1 MQRQMLC
8 CFTDYVA
15 LQMRMTL
22 FHSRM
27 KIITTPKI
35 EPLSPKPSAFAVLS
49 IPEFRWL
56 FLGNIAFFFAM
67 QGQLLTRTILAW
79 DLTGLAQS
87 LAYINLIVAVPM
99 IFASMIGGA
108 ITDRVERRQLII
120 IGQCLITGNEIFI
133 LSLLLLGEL
142 EFWHLLCTAFVAGC
156 AFPFIMP
163 ARMAITVNVVGPDRI
178 QSAMAI
184 SSGAMNLSRVAGPAM
199 MGIIIS
205 QYSVVAAYIV
215 STLLYGAAVFCM
227 LFVKRNTAIQPEG
240 GKKPLL
246 ADIIYGFQYIRQNK
260 PVMVCLLFGLVP
272 MFLAMPFQN
281 LLVMLVEQ
289 NWQVGESGLGILMG
303 AGGVG
308 GVLGSIWIARRGD
321 KSERL
326 RLMIVTVIGFA
337 LFLAVFTQTSIFY
350 LALIPLVLANLCAS
364 AFQTVNNATVQ
375 ILVDDNVRGRM
386 SSFMMMSFGLTP
398 LGVFPMAIA
407 ADHFGAAYAIFG
419 ACIALVLITAGFLG
433 FSKTLRTIDGT
444 VKIAMDKDRVKPA
457 SGPLTDRAP

>member
-1 MQRQMLC
+1 M
-8 CFTDYVA
+8 
-15 LQMRMTL
+15 
-22 FHSRM
+22 
-27 KIITTPKI
+27 
-35 EPLSPKPSAFAVLS
+35 
-49 IPEFRWL
+49 
-56 FLGNIAFFFAM
+56 
-67 QGQLLTRTILAW
+67 LTRTILAW

-87 LAYINLIVAVPM
+87 LAYINLVVAGPM

-120 IGQCLITGNEIFI
+120 VGQCLITGNEIFI
-133 LSLLLLGEL
+133 LTMLLLGQL

-178 QSAMAI
+178 QSAMAV
-184 SSGAMNLSRVAGPAM
+184 SGGAMNLSRVVGPAM

-205 QYSVVAAYIV
+205 EFSVVAAYVV
-215 STLLYGAAVFCM
+215 STILYGSAVFCM
-227 LFVKRNTAIQPEG
+227 LFVKRNTAVQPDG

-246 ADIIYGFQYIRQNK
+246 ADIIYGFQYVSRNK
-260 PVMVCLLFGLVP
+260 PVLVCLMFGLVP

-289 NWQVGESGLGILMG
+289 TWQVGESGLGILMG

-321 KSERL
+321 RSERL
-326 RLMIVTVIGFA
+326 RLMVVTVIGFA
-337 LFLAVFTQTSIFY
+337 VFLAVFTQTSVFY
-350 LALIPLVLANLCAS
+350 LALVPLVLANLCAS
-364 AFQTVNNATVQ
+364 AFQTVNNATIQ

-398 LGVFPMAIA
+398 LGVFPMAVA
-407 ADHFGAAYAIFG
+407 ADHIGAANAILG
-419 ACIALVLITAGFLG
+419 ACVALVIITVAFVGL
-433 FSKTLRTIDGT
+433 SRTLRTIDGT
-444 VKIAMDKDRVKPA
+444 VRVSMDKVHKEQSAR
-457 SGPLTDRAP
+457 

>member
-1 MQRQMLC
+1 M
-8 CFTDYVA
+8 
-15 LQMRMTL
+15 
-22 FHSRM
+22 
-27 KIITTPKI
+27 
-35 EPLSPKPSAFAVLS
+35 
-49 IPEFRWL
+49 
-56 FLGNIAFFFAM
+56 N
-67 QGQLLTRTILAW
+67 GQVLTRTILAW

-87 LAYINLIVAVPM
+87 LAYINLVVAVPM
-99 IFASMIGGA
+99 IFVSMIGGA

-120 IGQCLITGNEIFI
+120 VGQSLITANEIFI
-133 LSLLLLGEL
+133 LSLLVTGHL

-184 SSGAMNLSRVAGPAM
+184 SSGAMNLSRVAGPAIA
-199 MGIIIS
+199 GIIIS
-205 QYSVVAAYIV
+205 QYSIVAAYIV
-215 STLLYGAAVFCM
+215 STLLYGSAVFCM
-227 LFVKRNTAIQPEG
+227 FFVKRNTAVQPEG

-246 ADIIYGFQYIRQNK
+246 ADIIYGFQYIKSNK
-260 PVMVCLLFGLVP
+260 PVMVCLFFGLVP

-289 NWQVGESGLGILMG
+289 NWQAGESGLGILMG

-308 GVLGSIWIARRGD
+308 GVLGAIWIARRGD

-326 RLMIVTVIGFA
+326 RLMVVTVIGFA
-337 LFLAVFTQTSIFY
+337 LFLAVFTQTSNFY
-350 LALIPLVLANLCAS
+350 LALVPLILANLCAS

-407 ADHFGAAYAIFG
+407 ADHFGAAYAILG
-419 ACIALVLITAGFLG
+419 ACIALVIITAAFVGL
-433 FSKTLRTIDGT
+433 SKTLRTIDGT
-444 VKIAMDKDRVKPA
+444 VEIAMGKFRVK
-457 SGPLTDRAP
+457 SNFES

>member
-1 MQRQMLC
+1 
-8 CFTDYVA
+8 
-15 LQMRMTL
+15 
-22 FHSRM
+22 
-27 KIITTPKI
+27 
-35 EPLSPKPSAFAVLS
+35 VLS

-56 FLGNIAFFFAM
+56 FFGNVGFFFAM
-67 QGQLLTRTILAW
+67 QGQILTRTILAW

-87 LAYINLIVAVPM
+87 LAYINLVVAVPM

-120 IGQCLITGNEIFI
+120 IGQCLITGNELFI
-133 LSLLLLGEL
+133 LGLLVMGHL

-163 ARMAITVNVVGPDRI
+163 ARMAITVNVVGPAKI
-178 QSAMAI
+178 QSAMAV

-215 STLLYGAAVFCM
+215 SSLLYASAVFCM
-227 LFVKRNTAIQPEG
+227 FFVNRNTAPQPEDG
-240 GKKPLL
+240 QKPLL
-246 ADIIYGFQYIRQNK
+246 SDIIYGFQYIKRNK
-260 PVMVCLLFGLVP
+260 PVLVCLLFGLVP
-272 MFLAMPFQN
+272 MFLAMPFQS

-289 NWQVGESGLGILMG
+289 NWQAGESGLGILMG

-308 GVLGSIWIARRGD
+308 GVLGAIWIARRGD
-321 KSERL
+321 KTERL
-326 RLMIVTVIGFA
+326 RLMVLTAIGFA
-337 LFLAVFTQTSIFY
+337 LFLAVFTQTSNFY
-350 LALIPLVLANLCAS
+350 LALLPLILANLCAS
-364 AFQTVNNATVQ
+364 AFQTVNNATIQ

-407 ADHFGAAYAIFG
+407 ADHFGAAAAILG
-419 ACIALVLITAGFLG
+419 ACVALVLMTAVFLG
-433 FSKTLRTIDGT
+433 VSKSLRTIDGT
-444 VKIAMDKDRVKPA
+444 VGVAMEKNRVKPV
-457 SGPLTDRAP
+457 PEL

>member
-1 MQRQMLC
+1 
-8 CFTDYVA
+8 
-15 LQMRMTL
+15 
-22 FHSRM
+22 
-27 KIITTPKI
+27 
-35 EPLSPKPSAFAVLS
+35 VLS

-56 FLGNIAFFFAM
+56 FFGNVGFFFAM
-67 QGQLLTRTILAW
+67 NGQVLTRTILAW

-87 LAYINLIVAVPM
+87 LAYINLVVAVPM
-99 IFASMIGGA
+99 IFVSMIGGA

-120 IGQCLITGNEIFI
+120 VGQSLITANEIFI
-133 LSLLLLGEL
+133 LSLLVTGHL

-184 SSGAMNLSRVAGPAM
+184 SSGAMNLSRVAGPAIA
-199 MGIIIS
+199 GIIIS
-205 QYSVVAAYIV
+205 QYSIVAAYIV
-215 STLLYGAAVFCM
+215 STLLYGSAVFCM
-227 LFVKRNTAIQPEG
+227 FFVKRNTAVQPEG

-246 ADIIYGFQYIRQNK
+246 ADIIYGFQYIKSNK
-260 PVMVCLLFGLVP
+260 PVMVCLFFGLVP

-289 NWQVGESGLGILMG
+289 NWQAGESGRGILMG

-308 GVLGSIWIARRGD
+308 GVLGAIWIARRGD

-326 RLMIVTVIGFA
+326 RLMVVTVIGFA
-337 LFLAVFTQTSIFY
+337 LFLAVFTQTSNFY
-350 LALIPLVLANLCAS
+350 LALVPLILANLCAS

-407 ADHFGAAYAIFG
+407 ADHFGAAYAILG
-419 ACIALVLITAGFLG
+419 ACIALVIITAAFVGL
-433 FSKTLRTIDGT
+433 SKTLRTIDGT
-444 VKIAMDKDRVKPA
+444 VEIAMGKFRVK
-457 SGPLTDRAP
+457 SNFES

>member
-1 MQRQMLC
+1 
-8 CFTDYVA
+8 
-15 LQMRMTL
+15 
-22 FHSRM
+22 
-27 KIITTPKI
+27 
-35 EPLSPKPSAFAVLS
+35 VLS

-56 FLGNIAFFFAM
+56 FFGNVGFFFAM
-67 QGQLLTRTILAW
+67 NGQVLTRTILAW

-87 LAYINLIVAVPM
+87 LAYINLVVAVPM
-99 IFASMIGGA
+99 IFVSMIGGA

-120 IGQCLITGNEIFI
+120 VGQSLITANEIFI
-133 LSLLLLGEL
+133 LSLLVTGHL

-184 SSGAMNLSRVAGPAM
+184 SSGAMNLSRVAGPAIA
-199 MGIIIS
+199 GIIIS
-205 QYSVVAAYIV
+205 QYSIVAAYIV
-215 STLLYGAAVFCM
+215 STLLYASAVFCM
-227 LFVKRNTAIQPEG
+227 FFVKRNTALQPEG

-246 ADIIYGFQYIRQNK
+246 ADIIYGFQYIKSNK
-260 PVMVCLLFGLVP
+260 PVMVCLFFGLVP

-289 NWQVGESGLGILMG
+289 NWQAGESGLGILMG

-308 GVLGSIWIARRGD
+308 GVLGAIWIARRGD

-326 RLMIVTVIGFA
+326 RLMVVTVIGFA
-337 LFLAVFTQTSIFY
+337 LFLAVFTQTSNFY
-350 LALIPLVLANLCAS
+350 LALVPLILANLCAS

-375 ILVDDNVRGRM
+375 ILVDDSVRGRM

-407 ADHFGAAYAIFG
+407 ADHFGAAYAILG
-419 ACIALVLITAGFLG
+419 ACIALVIITAAFVGL
-433 FSKTLRTIDGT
+433 SKTLRTIDGT
-444 VKIAMDKDRVKPA
+444 VEIAMGKVRVK
-457 SGPLTDRAP
+457 SNSEL

>member
-1 MQRQMLC
+1 M
-8 CFTDYVA
+8 
-15 LQMRMTL
+15 
-22 FHSRM
+22 
-27 KIITTPKI
+27 PKA
-35 EPLSPKPSAFAVLS
+35 SGFSVLS

-56 FLGNIAFFFAM
+56 FFGNVAFFFAM
-67 QGQLLTRTILAW
+67 QGQILTRTILAW

-87 LAYINLIVAVPM
+87 LAYINLVVAVPM
-99 IFASMIGGA
+99 IFVSMIGGA

-120 IGQCLITGNEIFI
+120 IGQCLIFGNEIFI
-133 LSLLLLGEL
+133 LSLLLSGHL

-163 ARMAITVNVVGPDRI
+163 ARMAITVNVVGPARI

-199 MGIIIS
+199 MGIVIS
-205 QYSVVAAYIV
+205 QFSVVAAYVV
-215 STLLYGAAVFCM
+215 SAALYGSAVLCM
-227 LFVKRNTAIQPEG
+227 LFVKPNTAIQPEG

-246 ADIIYGFQYIRQNK
+246 ADIIYGFQYVKRNK

-289 NWQVGESGLGILMG
+289 NWQAGESGLGILMG

-326 RLMIVTVIGFA
+326 RLMIITAIGFA
-337 LFLAVFTQTSIFY
+337 SFLAVFTQTSSFY
-350 LALIPLVLANLCAS
+350 VALVPLVLANLCAS

-375 ILVDDNVRGRM
+375 ILVDDEVRGRM

-407 ADHFGAAYAIFG
+407 ADRFGAGYAILG
-419 ACIALVLITAGFLG
+419 ACVILVLITALFLG
-433 FSKTLRTIDGT
+433 ASKTLRTIDGT
-444 VKIAMDKDRVKPA
+444 VKQAMGKAARQPA
-457 SGPLTDRAP
+457 A

>member
-1 MQRQMLC
+1 
-8 CFTDYVA
+8 
-15 LQMRMTL
+15 
-22 FHSRM
+22 
-27 KIITTPKI
+27 
-35 EPLSPKPSAFAVLS
+35 
-49 IPEFRWL
+49 
-56 FLGNIAFFFAM
+56 M
-67 QGQLLTRTILAW
+67 QGQILTRTILAW

-87 LAYINLIVAVPM
+87 LAYINLVVAVPM
-99 IFASMIGGA
+99 IFVSMIGGA
-108 ITDRVERRQLII
+108 ITDRVERRRLII
-120 IGQCLITGNEIFI
+120 IGQCLITGNELFI
-133 LSLLLLGEL
+133 LGLLVLGHL

-163 ARMAITVNVVGPDRI
+163 ARMAITVNVVGPTRI
-178 QSAMAI
+178 QSAMAV

-215 STLLYGAAVFCM
+215 SSLLYGSAVFCM

-246 ADIIYGFQYIRQNK
+246 ADIIYGFQYISRNK
-260 PVMVCLLFGLVP
+260 PVLVCLLFGLVP

-289 NWQVGESGLGILMG
+289 NWAVGESGLGILMG

-321 KSERL
+321 KTERL
-326 RLMIVTVIGFA
+326 RLMVVTAIGFA
-337 LFLAVFTQTSIFY
+337 LFLAVFTQTSSFY
-350 LALIPLVLANLCAS
+350 LALVPLIFANLCAS
-364 AFQTVNNATVQ
+364 AFQTVNNATIQ
-375 ILVDDNVRGRM
+375 ILVDDSVRGRM

-407 ADHFGAAYAIFG
+407 ADHFGAANAILG
-419 ACIALVLITAGFLG
+419 ACVVLVLMTTAFVSL
-433 FSKTLRTIDGT
+433 SKSLRSIDGT
-444 VKIAMDKDRVKPA
+444 VGVAINRKPVLPV
-457 SGPLTDRAP
+457 SES

>member
-1 MQRQMLC
+1 M
-8 CFTDYVA
+8 
-15 LQMRMTL
+15 
-22 FHSRM
+22 
-27 KIITTPKI
+27 
-35 EPLSPKPSAFAVLS
+35 
-49 IPEFRWL
+49 
-56 FLGNIAFFFAM
+56 
-67 QGQLLTRTILAW
+67 LTRTILAW
-79 DLTGLAQS
+79 NLTGSAQS

-120 IGQCLITGNEIFI
+120 IGQCLITGNELFI
-133 LSLLLLGEL
+133 LGLLLLGEL

-163 ARMAITVNVVGPDRI
+163 ARMAITVNVVGPERI

-199 MGIIIS
+199 AGIIIG
-205 QYSVVAAYIV
+205 QFSVVAAYVV
-215 STLLYGAAVFCM
+215 SSLLYGSAVFCM
-227 LFVKRNTAIQPEG
+227 LFVKRNTAVQPEG

-246 ADIIYGFQYIRQNK
+246 ADIVYGFQYIKRNK

-289 NWQVGESGLGILMG
+289 SWQTGETGLGILMG

-337 LFLAVFTQTSIFY
+337 VLLAVFTQTSIFY
-350 LALIPLVLANLCAS
+350 LALLPLVLANLCAS

-375 ILVDDNVRGRM
+375 ILVDDSVRGRM

-398 LGVFPMAIA
+398 LGVFPMAVA
-407 ADHFGAAYAIFG
+407 ADHFGAANAILG
-419 ACIALVLITAGFLG
+419 ACIALVIITAAFLG
-433 FSKTLRTIDGT
+433 LSKTLRTIDST
-444 VKIAMDKDRVKPA
+444 VEDAMAKIKAKPA
-457 SGPLTDRAP
+457 SA